1 MKKFLLRTFIICLV
15 IFQLWNLVI
24 LLNPPVK
31 SEMVRY
37 GTVENS
43 EEYDGIVIR
52 DERVLMSDS
61 DGVLENVVSENDM
74 VRKGKQVASV
84 YAGGVDSDTQAKLK
98 QINARIAEIS
108 GSQSGK
114 FIFNGDKTKLDGQIS
129 TRVSDLMISLNSKD
143 LQNVAKLKGDL
154 NVLINKKLEVSG
166 EMGSVSTMLDDLKS
180 QKERYEQQLASSKK
194 NLYAPTPGIYST
206 LIDGYEQILSAKSAA
221 GMTVADFKNIFDSE
235 EKAQEG
241 AQVPVCKIVNNVEWY
256 VNMLVPADKAAD
268 MKTGQAVYI
277 KFGEGTDEYNATITY
292 ISPADSKKCVV
303 GVTATEYSEFALKT
317 RKSKVTLITDK
328 YNGIKIP
335 VEAIRVNNGVQG
347 VYTVTEGLMKFKT
360 ADIIYK
366 DNKYAIVR
374 ENTADR
380 GSVLLYDEVVI
391 DAKEVG
397 ENIPMK

>member
-1 MKKFLLRTFIICLV
+1 MKKFLLRAFIICLV

-37 GTVENS
+37 GTVESS
-43 EEYDGIVIR
+43 EEYDGMVIR
-52 DERVLMSDS
+52 DEKVLVSDS
-61 DGVLENVVSENDM
+61 NGVLENVVSEND
-74 VRKGKQVASV
+74 VVKKGKQVASV
-84 YAGGVDSDTQAKLK
+84 YAGGVDSDTQSKLK

-129 TRVSDLMISLNSKD
+129 TRVSDLMVSLNSKD
-143 LQNVAKLKGDL
+143 LQNVSKLKADL

-166 EMGSVSTMLDDLKS
+166 EMGSVTTMLDDLKN
-180 QKERYEQQLASSKK
+180 QKERYEQQLASTKR

-206 LIDGYEQILSAKSAA
+206 LIDGYEQILSAKSATS
-221 GMTVADFKNIFDSE
+221 MTVADFKNIYDSD

-256 VNMLVPADKAAD
+256 VNMLVPADEAAD
-268 MKTGQAVYI
+268 MKVGQAVYI
-277 KFGEGTDEYNATITY
+277 KLGEGTDEYNATITY
-292 ISPADSKKCVV
+292 ISPTDGKKCVV

-317 RKSKVTLITDK
+317 RKSKVTLITNK

-380 GSVLLYDEVVI
+380 SSVLLYDEVVI